1 MTSTPIAD
9 ATATAVPS
17 REASHIEPE
26 DRHNIDLADS
36 ASAMRDRERTANYH
50 RRQSGLPP
58 YEQQLMP
65 GMAASHDAVLQLV
78 NAQHVLIQAQHKA
91 LHDANITD
99 LASAQHGFIVAQA
112 GVLEKLGVFGT
123 P

>member
-17 REASHIEPE
+17 REASHIDPE
-26 DRHNIDLADS
+26 DRHNIDLGS
-36 ASAMRDRERTANYH
+36 GREHTVNWQ
-50 RRQSGLPP
+50 RRQSGIPP
-58 YEQQLMP
+58 YEQLLMP
-65 GMAASHDAVLQLV
+65 GMAASHDAILQLV
-78 NAQHVLIQAQHKA
+78 NAQQVLIQAQHKA